1 MLKIS
6 NSDANNTGVW
16 LDGGTHAREWI
27 SISVVTYIADYIAK
41 NFDNMPENF
50 TNKDW

>member
-6 NSDANNTGVW
+6 NSDANNSAVW
-16 LDGGTHAREWI
+16 LDGCIHSREWI
-27 SISVVTYIADYIAK
+27 TVSVVTYIANVLAK
-41 NFDNMPENF
+41 NFLNFPENI

>member
-6 NSDANNTGVW
+6 NSDAANTGVW
-16 LDGGTHAREWI
+16 LDGAIHSREWI
-27 SISVVTYIADYIAK
+27 SVSVVTYIADQIAK
-41 NFDNMPENF
+41 NFDSLPESI